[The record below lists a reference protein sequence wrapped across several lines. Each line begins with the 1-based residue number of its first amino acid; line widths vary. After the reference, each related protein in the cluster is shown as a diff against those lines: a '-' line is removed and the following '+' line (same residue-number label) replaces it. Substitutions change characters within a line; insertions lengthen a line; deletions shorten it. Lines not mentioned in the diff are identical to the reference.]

1 MQGRKR
7 SNEMRLEKNLVVVTI
22 RVLGTWIEPFIQWE
36 GQTSLQWMQW
46 VHDLNEVAWVWRRE
60 HLG

>member
-46 VHDLNEVAWVWRRE
+46 VHDLNEVAWVWR
-60 HLG
+60 